1 MLPSSARTRKSA
13 FISLPASAGVL
24 LALCQP
30 PVSLSFL
37 AYVALVPLLYSLKE
51 GEDRRNFL
59 MGLGAGIVCW
69 AGLVYWVVVA
79 MNTYG
84 GIGIPLSLC
93 ALGLLV
99 LYLSL
104 YTGFFTWLIS
114 FLEHRLRIPVYL
126 SAPVVWVLLE
136 YVRGR
141 FLSGFP
147 WSLLAHSQYNVL
159 PLVQVVSITG
169 TYFLSFL
176 IVAVNCLIYYVLSRR
191 RFPVAYGTLVIAL
204 LAASVVFG
212 AIQLSEPM
220 KGTLKASIVQGNIR
234 QDVKFDE
241 AYKAA
246 TVRKYVDLTLANSR
260 GSNLIVWPET
270 AMPFILLGDQAGR
283 EIFAVPAALSSDLLL
298 GTIAIDRLG
307 RYYNA
312 AYVLGRDGHIMG
324 EYAKVHLVPFGEY
337 TPLAGYLPFLRE
349 MSVAAG
355 DFSSGPGHSP
365 VASDSGKI
373 GVLICFEGVFPEI
386 TNETVREGAEVLVNI
401 TNDAWYNRTSAPFQ
415 HFAFY
420 VFRAVETDRY
430 LLRAANTGISA
441 VIDPRGR
448 VLARTGLF
456 EECVLNG
463 SFSLRHGETIY
474 VRYGDYFVFLC
485 FLFLCGLLVSGALRG
500 RMKNPRLRS

>member
-1 MLPSSARTRKSA
+1 MLPGSALTMKSA
-13 FISLPASAGVL
+13 FSLPVATGVL
-24 LALCQP
+24 LVLCQP
-30 PVSLSFL
+30 PISFSLL
-37 AYVALVPLLYSLKE
+37 AYVALVPLLYSLKDSE
-51 GEDRRNFL
+51 GRRNFL
-59 MGLGAGIVCW
+59 TGLGAGVVCY

-84 GIGIPLSLC
+84 GIGIPFSLC

-104 YTGFFTWLIS
+104 YTGLFTWLVS

-159 PLVQVVSITG
+159 PLLQVVSITG

-176 IVAVNCLIYYVLSRR
+176 IVAVNCLIFHVLSRR
-191 RFPVAYGTLVIAL
+191 RFSLVYGTFVIVL
-204 LAASVVFG
+204 LAASFLFG
-212 AIQLSEPM
+212 AIRLNEPI
-220 KGTLKASIVQGNIR
+220 KGSLKASIVQGNIR
-234 QDVKFDE
+234 QDIKFDE

-246 TVRKYVDLTLANSR
+246 TVKKYIDLTMTASDHPD
-260 GSNLIVWPET
+260 IVIWPET
-270 AMPFILLGDQAGR
+270 AMPFVLLEDDVRR
-283 EIFAVPAALSSDLLL
+283 EIFALPTAASSDLLL
-298 GTIAIDRLG
+298 GTIARDRSG

-312 AYVLGRDGHIMG
+312 ACVIGREGNILGG
-324 EYAKVHLVPFGEY
+324 YAKVHLVPFGEY
-337 TPLAGYLPFLRE
+337 TPLAGYFPFLRE

-355 DFSSGPGHSP
+355 DFSPGPGHSP
-365 VASDSGKI
+365 LASDIGRI
-373 GVLICFEGVFPEI
+373 GVLICFEGVFPDI
-386 TNETVREGAEVLVNI
+386 TNETVRKGAEVLVNI

-420 VFRAVETDRY
+420 IFRAVETDRY
-430 LLRAANTGISA
+430 VLRAANTGISA
-441 VIDPRGR
+441 IIDPRGR
-448 VLARTGLF
+448 VRARTGLF
-456 EECVLNG
+456 EERVVNG

-474 VRYGDYFVFLC
+474 VRYGDYFVLFC
-485 FLFLCGLLVSGALRG
+485 FLFLCGLLANGVLRG
-500 RMKNPRLRS
+500 RLQNRRPQG